1 MAMCQALLCDKRFHQ
16 LLLQFDEDLAAS
28 TRAAGCPRCG
38 GVLHS
43 ACYRRKPRGAPR
55 GLEPQYS
62 QRASFC
68 CAVDGCR
75 KRSTPRSLRFL
86 GRKVYLAA
94 MVVLISA
101 MCCGLTPKRVSR
113 LAQAVSVPRRTLERW
128 RYWWLQVFTRSSFW
142 KAAAARFMPS
152 VNSEALP
159 ASLLERFSAVDAQDR
174 LLALLRFL
182 SPVSTMSD
190 GA

>member
-1 MAMCQALLCDKRFHQ
+1 MCQALLCDKRFHQ

>member
-1 MAMCQALLCDKRFHQ
+1 MCQALLSDQRFHQ
-16 LLLQFDEDLAAS
+16 LLLQFDADLAAS
-28 TRAAGCPRCG
+28 TRADGCPCCA

-43 ACYRRKPRGAPR
+43 ACYWRKPRGAPR
-55 GLEPQYS
+55 GLPPQYS

-75 KRSTPRSLRFL
+75 KRATPPSLRFL

-101 MCCGLTPKRVSR
+101 LRCGLTPKRVNR
-113 LAQAVSVPRRTLERW
+113 LAQSVSVPRRTLERW
-128 RYWWLQVFTRSSFW
+128 RCWWREVFAGSAFW
-142 KAAAARFMPS
+142 KAASARFMPP
-152 VNSEALP
+152 VNSEVLP
-159 ASLLERFSAVDAQDR
+159 ASLLERFSALDPQGR
-174 LLALLRFL
+174 LIALLRFL